1 MDWRKL
7 RPEHPH
13 DHLHWFL
20 DANIIHDKDS
30 GREFLNM
37 SFFEF
42 ERRLRETILRD
53 QREDTE
59 RRVDRLLKPSG
70 EV

>member
-1 MDWRKL
+1 
-7 RPEHPH
+7 
-13 DHLHWFL
+13 
-20 DANIIHDKDS
+20 
-30 GREFLNM
+30 M

-59 RRVDRLLKPSG
+59 RRVDRLLKQNG